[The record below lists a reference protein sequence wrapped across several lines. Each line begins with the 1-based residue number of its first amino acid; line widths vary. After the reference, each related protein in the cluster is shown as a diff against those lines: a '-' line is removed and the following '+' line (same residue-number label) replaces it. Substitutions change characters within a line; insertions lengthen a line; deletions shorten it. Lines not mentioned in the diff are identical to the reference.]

1 MRALHSANE
10 AREVHQHQYAKKMA
24 LLSLVRSPTY
34 FTLPAVDAWRSTC
47 HAHPLVWLVFCDTL
61 QACVALTCI
70 VVLWDHVDTSLM
82 VPYSC
87 ADDDSFIM
95 PPPQCVCVCP
105 PTETPPHKHHL
116 SHTHTFAILPGRR
129 TRAAVAVAVAAFGTG
144 GAPCPLQLRLSAP
157 TPPPWPHTF
166 PFSAATSPASCALE
180 LPSSCGASP
189 CKEMVAVLAWPAAAA
204 AAPCC

>member
-1 MRALHSANE
+1 MWCGQMSAAERKQTHKLYRACLAHSANE

-24 LLSLVRSPTY
+24 LLSLVHSPTY
-34 FTLPAVDAWRSTC
+34 FALPALDAWRSTC

-82 VPYSC
+82 MPYSC

-105 PTETPPHKHHL
+105 PQLRPPL
-116 SHTHTFAILPGRR
+116 PPPPTNTLCRTLTRLPFCQDGGPGR
-129 TRAAVAVAVAAFGTG
+129 
-144 GAPCPLQLRLSAP
+144 Q
-157 TPPPWPHTF
+157 WQ
-166 PFSAATSPASCALE
+166 
-180 LPSSCGASP
+180 
-189 CKEMVAVLAWPAAAA
+189 
-204 AAPCC
+204 